1 MLSVIELGWSLAAQ
15 PAIAMSEI
23 IPAIIKGSDMSE
35 KDALQIERQA
45 VLNTL
50 GNEEGREGKTAFLRK
65 RKPAF
70 KDS

>member
-1 MLSVIELGWSLAAQ
+1 LAAQ

-23 IPAIIKGSDMSE
+23 IPAIIKGSDMSQQ
-35 KDALQIERQA
+35 DALQIERQA

-50 GNEEGREGKTAFLRK
+50 GNEEGHERMTAFLQT

-70 KDS
+70 KNG